1 MTDPMPLIPTTVC
14 GSHALPSWLH
24 LVREAV
30 AADRLGPVDLREA
43 YDDAVRLAMRDQVEA
58 GDDEISDGE
67 MRRAAFTRGLYARLA
82 GIRPLPAPRRLGAR
96 DHDSDCPYEA
106 VDRD

>member
-1 MTDPMPLIPTTVC
+1 MTGPMPLIPTTVC

-58 GDDEISDGE
+58 GV
-67 MRRAAFTRGLYARLA
+67 A
-82 GIRPLPAPRRLGAR
+82 GRMAVLELLLGAPGAGTGIAGA
-96 DHDSDCPYEA
+96 SA
-106 VDRD
+106 AGAS